1 MLVEVHNLSRT
12 YTMGETQV
20 HALRGVSFGVESGE
34 FVAIMGPSGS
44 GKSTLMH
51 LLGCLDRPSTGTYT
65 LDGTPVEKLD
75 DVELS
80 HLRNRKVG
88 FVFQSFNL
96 IMQLS
101 VLENIEVPLIYMG
114 VERAQR
120 REMARTMLEAVG
132 LGHRGNHRPNELS
145 GGENQRVAIARALVT
160 EPQVIFADEPTGN
173 LDTKTGREI
182 MEILRELNER
192 GTTIILVTHEIDKAK
207 WANRL
212 IHMQDG
218 RVLRELRGHEIQQL
232 RDLFQGLPQN

>member
-1 MLVEVHNLSRT
+1 MLVEVKNLQRT
-12 YTMGETQV
+12 YKMGDTLV
-20 HALRGVSFGVESGE
+20 HALRGVSFEVDRGE

-51 LLGCLDRPSTGTYT
+51 LLGCLDRPSVGSYA
-65 LDGTPVEKLD
+65 LDGTLVENLD

-80 HLRNRKVG
+80 RLRNRKVG
-88 FVFQSFNL
+88 FVFQAFNL
-96 IMQLS
+96 IAQLT

-114 VERAQR
+114 IERAERQER
-120 REMARTMLEAVG
+120 SKAVLEAVG

-160 EPQVIFADEPTGN
+160 KPDVIFADEPTGN

-182 MEILRELNER
+182 MEILKNLNER
-192 GTTIILVTHEIDKAK
+192 GTTVILVTHELEKAK
-207 WANRL
+207 WARRL

-218 RVLRELRGHEIQQL
+218 KILRELGGEEILQL
-232 RDLFQGLPQN
+232 RDLFQGLN

>member
-1 MLVEVHNLSRT
+1 MLFEVKDLQRT
-12 YTMGETQV
+12 YKMGDTLV
-20 HALRGVSFGVESGE
+20 HALRGVSFEVDRGE

-51 LLGCLDRPSTGTYT
+51 LLGCLDRPSVGSYA
-65 LDGTPVEKLD
+65 LDGTLVENLD

-80 HLRNRKVG
+80 RLRNRKVG
-88 FVFQSFNL
+88 FVFQAFNL
-96 IMQLS
+96 IAQLT

-114 VERAQR
+114 IERAERHERSQ
-120 REMARTMLEAVG
+120 AVLEAVG

-160 EPQVIFADEPTGN
+160 KPDVIFADEPTGN

-182 MEILRELNER
+182 MQILKDLNER
-192 GTTIILVTHEIDKAK
+192 GTTIILVTHELDKAK
-207 WANRL
+207 WARRL

-218 RVLRELRGHEIQQL
+218 KVLRELNGEEILQL
-232 RDLFQGLPQN
+232 RDLFQGLN

>member
-1 MLVEVHNLSRT
+1 MLVRVRDLART
-12 YTMGETQV
+12 YRMGETEV
-20 HALRGVSFGVESGE
+20 HALRGVSFEVERGE

-51 LLGCLDRPSTGTYT
+51 LLGCLDRPSAGSYA
-65 LDGTPVEKLD
+65 LDGTFVQGLD
-75 DVELS
+75 DVALS
-80 HLRNRKVG
+80 RLRNRKVG
-88 FVFQSFNL
+88 FVFQAFNL
-96 IMQLS
+96 IMQHT

-114 VERAQR
+114 IDRNKR
-120 REMARTMLEAVG
+120 RMMSREILEAVG

-160 EPQVIFADEPTGN
+160 NPQVIFADEPTGN

-218 RVLRELRGHEIQQL
+218 RVLRELRGEEIQQL